1 VETKPITRRLIA
13 IVVAD
18 VVGYTRLMEHDEGGT
33 HARLHEIR
41 DQVVDPEIA
50 ALGGRIV
57 KTAGDGMLVEFG
69 SAAAALRFAIEV
81 QRAMSAR
88 NQPLA
93 PDEQIQF
100 RIGINLGDII
110 VDGNDIAGDGVNV
123 AARLETLSEPGGIC
137 VSAAVRDQIHEDLS
151 VEFTDIGEQHVKN
164 IARPIRVYRVAPRT
178 GAYQQPS
185 RRRWQRLTR
194 AIGWRWFAAGVLAL
208 GLAGIAVWV
217 MPQFWKTA
225 PALTSPP
232 LSVAILPFAAPAGS
246 PADEQFAAA
255 LTRDL
260 TLGLGRTRTA
270 QVVSQSAVATY
281 EGKAV
286 DVRAIGR
293 ELNVRYIV
301 EGEVRRDGERIIVD
315 VQLIDAGNA
324 RQAWSGRLE
333 LEEARAAQDRSGI
346 LARLTNRLRAA
357 LVNAEVAR
365 ADKPPASD
373 ASAIEFWLYGRHV
386 WAKDLASLRGAL
398 ESRKLYDQA
407 LRLDPSLVPALVD
420 KAGTLVYELYFNSR
434 ADHDRLVQE
443 MDELSFRAVSID
455 DQYPPAWDLRGIVL
469 GLQWRWEA
477 ALEANAIARRLD
489 PTRDDATITER
500 AELMFFMGR
509 PTEALA
515 LVDQALALEPSGV
528 IGISWPLDI
537 RCRAYM
543 ALGRNDEAIAACEKS
558 VGELDWWMPHLYLIA
573 AYTHTGDAAKAA
585 AEKAKLLQQRP
596 GISIADFKALR
607 LSNDPAF
614 LQQTETHLFADLR
627 KAGIPEK

>member
-1 VETKPITRRLIA
+1 METKPITRRLVA

-185 RRRWQRLTR
+185 RRRWQRPTR

-225 PALTSPP
+225 PTLTSPP
-232 LSVAILPFAAPAGS
+232 LSVAILPFVAPAGS

-324 RQAWSGRLE
+324 RQAWSGRFE

-357 LVNAEVAR
+357 LVNAEKAR

-477 ALEANAIARRLD
+477 ALEANAIARSLD

>member
-1 VETKPITRRLIA
+1 V
-13 IVVAD
+13 
-18 VVGYTRLMEHDEGGT
+18 
-33 HARLHEIR
+33 
-41 DQVVDPEIA
+41 
-50 ALGGRIV
+50 
-57 KTAGDGMLVEFG
+57 
-69 SAAAALRFAIEV
+69 
-81 QRAMSAR
+81 
-88 NQPLA
+88 
-93 PDEQIQF
+93 
-100 RIGINLGDII
+100 
-110 VDGNDIAGDGVNV
+110 
-123 AARLETLSEPGGIC
+123 
-137 VSAAVRDQIHEDLS
+137 
-151 VEFTDIGEQHVKN
+151 
-164 IARPIRVYRVAPRT
+164 
-178 GAYQQPS
+178 
-185 RRRWQRLTR
+185 
-194 AIGWRWFAAGVLAL
+194 
-208 GLAGIAVWV
+208 
-217 MPQFWKTA
+217 
-225 PALTSPP
+225 
-232 LSVAILPFAAPAGS
+232 
-246 PADEQFAAA
+246 
-255 LTRDL
+255 
-260 TLGLGRTRTA
+260 
-270 QVVSQSAVATY
+270 
-281 EGKAV
+281 
-286 DVRAIGR
+286 
-293 ELNVRYIV
+293 
-301 EGEVRRDGERIIVD
+301 
-315 VQLIDAGNA
+315 
-324 RQAWSGRLE
+324 E
-333 LEEARAAQDRSGI
+333 LEEARAAQDRSGL

-407 LRLDPSLVPALVD
+407 LRLDPSLVPALVS
-420 KAGTLVYELYFNSR
+420 KAGTLVYELYFNPR

-627 KAGIPEK
+627 KAGIPEN

>member
-1 VETKPITRRLIA
+1 VKPNPITRRLVA

-81 QRAMSAR
+81 QRAMRAR
-88 NQPLA
+88 NQPVA

-194 AIGWRWFAAGVLAL
+194 GRWKWLAAGVFSL
-208 GLAGIAVWV
+208 GLAGIAVLAL
-217 MPQFWKTA
+217 PQFWKTA
-225 PALTSPP
+225 PAPTAPP
-232 LSVAILPFAAPAGS
+232 LSVAIVPFAAPAGS
-246 PADEQFAAA
+246 PADELFAAA

-260 TLGLGRTRTA
+260 TLGLGRTRAA
-270 QVVSQSAVATY
+270 QVVSQSAATTY
-281 EGKAV
+281 KGKPI

-301 EGEVRRDGERIIVD
+301 EGEVRRDGERIMVD
-315 VQLIDAGNA
+315 AQLIDTGNA

-333 LEEARAAQDRSGI
+333 LEEARAAQDRSGL
-346 LARLTNRLRAA
+346 LARLTNRLRDA

-365 ADKPPASD
+365 ADKLPASD

-407 LRLDPSLVPALVD
+407 LRLDPSLVPALVS

-489 PTRDDATITER
+489 PTRDDVNITKR

-509 PTEALA
+509 PNDALE

-543 ALGRNDEAIAACEKS
+543 ALGRYDEAIAACEKS

-573 AYTHTGDAAKAA
+573 AYTHTGEAAKAA

-627 KAGIPEK
+627 KAGIPEQ